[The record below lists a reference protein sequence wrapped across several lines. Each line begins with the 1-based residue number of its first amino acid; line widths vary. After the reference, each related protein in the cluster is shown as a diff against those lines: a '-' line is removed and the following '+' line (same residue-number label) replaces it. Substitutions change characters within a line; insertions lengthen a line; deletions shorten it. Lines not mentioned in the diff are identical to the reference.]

1 MAIIIKGS
9 KSNKHNIIG
18 VCLSGLQSVVE
29 QVQRLAPS
37 GHFAKTIN
45 ISEYPEDSGEMIFF
59 ADTDGI
65 AQINT
70 KELEVVD
77 PKMPEDK
84 IASDFEMGYAAS
96 KIFAQTL
103 GATKGKKSL
112 PERVTDYY
120 YRVTR
125 PEPCLPSYSAFRPLD
140 VAY

>member
-1 MAIIIKGS
+1 MAIILKGS

-84 IASDFEMGYAAS
+84 IASDFEMNTFDIEILLY
-96 KIFAQTL
+96 TL
-103 GATKGKKSL
+103 GIPFVSIKSLTYQTAKQREDVATKFNTEEACKVL
-112 PERVTDYY
+112 VR
-120 YRVTR
+120 
-125 PEPCLPSYSAFRPLD
+125 
-140 VAY
+140 